1 MASTCDELV
10 GVLFLPLNYIFKTN
24 VKGTKS
30 MKLFCCKDEA
40 YCYLGALFL
49 VAVLLTA
56 CAGDNNGNAVG
67 PDAQNEISSSSLS
80 SGAEPGDFSLDASS
94 SSQKT
99 AVRTIHGFA
108 QRTPFVDSS
117 VVQLTALDES
127 TLEPIGETFTG
138 IVDGGFSRYSVKV
151 DSLKSRY
158 VLISVTGKIV
168 SYYNSLPTDEGYTLY
183 AITDLDSRDSV
194 NINMMTYLEFERV
207 RKLVRDDKL
216 SFAEA
221 KKRAEKELFEIF
233 HITMEKS
240 NDVYVAEDW
249 SLFGDSLGDQALM
262 GLTVVFNG
270 YKDSTVNAF
279 RDDFAKNG
287 KMVNDSV
294 VYRLAKSAFNS
305 GVVRISGDIYLSPDL
320 NRFRSSFNRW
330 KSIYGTSFDMSSVAY
345 HGMIPEFEEVVE
357 KFWRSEFGLEK
368 CDKERLGTVGKTRY
382 DDYYTC
388 AQDFLVGAVTNS
400 EYYWRVAN
408 SLEANSYGIK
418 CDSADYFITPGGVD
432 SSLVV
437 CDFGSW
443 RYALDVEK
451 QVGLCTNE
459 NEGSLEDTD
468 KYGYVCKSNK
478 WEVFTDTLEDE
489 RDSKSYA
496 YSKAAGLYWMI
507 DDLGDT
513 TFAWAEVLCPEGWRL
528 PTFEDWHNLWEKL
541 GGWRILTKDG
551 HQMNLLDGLPSF
563 KMWWTSNESTENDS
577 LAIAFAA
584 SYGPMDY
591 QQAQYFSMMTREENK
606 NSKLGVR
613 CVKEP

>member
-1 MASTCDELV
+1 M
-10 GVLFLPLNYIFKTN
+10 N
-24 VKGTKS
+24 
-30 MKLFCCKDEA
+30 LFCCKETVFS
-40 YCYLGALFL
+40 YWSALFF
-49 VAVLLTA
+49 VSFLLLA
-56 CAGDNNGNAVG
+56 CAGDNNGNALG

-80 SGAEPGDFSLDASS
+80 SGAEPGEFSLDASS

-108 QRTPFVDSS
+108 QRTPLVDGS
-117 VVQLTALDES
+117 VVQLTALDKS

-138 IVDGGFSRYSVKV
+138 IVDGGFSRYSVEV

-158 VLISVTGKIV
+158 VQISVTGDV
-168 SYYNSLPTDEGYTLY
+168 LSYYNSMPEEKEYTLY
-183 AITDLDSRDSV
+183 AITDLDSRDYV
-194 NINMMTYLEFERV
+194 NINMMTHLEFERV

-221 KKRAEKELFEIF
+221 KKQAEKELFELF
-233 HITMEKS
+233 HALDNI
-240 NDVYVAEDW
+240 DDAFVAEDW
-249 SLFGDSLGDQALM
+249 SLFGDSLGDQVLM

-305 GVVRISGDIYLSPDL
+305 GVVRVSGDIYLSPDL

-357 KFWRSEFGLEK
+357 NFWRSEFGLEK
-368 CDKERLGTVGKTRY
+368 CDKEHLGAVGKTRFSE
-382 DDYYTC
+382 YYTC
-388 AQDFLVGAVTNS
+388 AYDNMVGMMRS
-400 EYYWRVAN
+400 SDYFWRDAN
-408 SLEANSYGIK
+408 SLEANSYGFK
-418 CDSADYFITPGGVD
+418 CDSADYFITPGGVN
-432 SSLVV
+432 SSLIV

-489 RDSKSYA
+489 RDGKRYA

-541 GGWRILTKDG
+541 GGWRIPSTDG
-551 HQMNLLDGLPSF
+551 HQMHLIYGLPSF

-584 SYGPMDY
+584 SYSPMDY

>member
-1 MASTCDELV
+1 MTSTCDELV
-10 GVLFLPLNYIFKTN
+10 EVLFLPLNYIFKTN

-56 CAGDNNGNAVG
+56 CAGDNNGNVIG

-80 SGAEPGDFSLDASS
+80 SGAEPGEFSLDASS

-108 QRTPFVDSS
+108 QRTPFVDGS

-138 IVDGGFSRYSVKV
+138 IVDGGFSRYSVEV

-158 VLISVTGKIV
+158 VQISVTGDV
-168 SYYNSLPTDEGYTLY
+168 LSYYNSMPEEKEYTLY

-194 NINMMTYLEFERV
+194 NINLLTHLEFDRV

-221 KKRAEKELFEIF
+221 KKQAEKELFEIF

-240 NDVYVAEDW
+240 NDAYFAEDW

-262 GLTVVFNG
+262 GLTVIFNI
-270 YKDSTVNAF
+270 YKATIYAF
-279 RDDFAKNG
+279 SDFFAKDG
-287 KMVNDSV
+287 KIVNDTII
-294 VYRLAKSAFNS
+294 YKMAQTAFNS

-330 KSIYGTSFDMSSVAY
+330 KSIYGTSFDMNSVAY

-357 KFWRSEFGLEK
+357 NFWRSEFGLEK
-368 CDKERLGTVGKTRY
+368 CDKEHLGTVGKTRY
-382 DDYYTC
+382 DEYYTC
-388 AQDFLVGAVTNS
+388 AQDFLVGTVTNS

-418 CDSADYFITPGGVD
+418 CDSADYFIMPGGVN
-432 SSLVV
+432 SSLIV
-437 CDFGSW
+437 CDLGSW

-489 RDSKSYA
+489 RDGKRYA

-513 TFAWAEVLCPEGWRL
+513 IFAWAEVQCPEGWRL

-541 GGWRILTKDG
+541 GGWRIPSTDG
-551 HQMNLLDGLPSF
+551 HQMHLIDGAHSF
-563 KMWWTSNESTENDS
+563 KMWWTSSESTEDD
-577 LAIAFAA
+577 LFAIAFVAEY
-584 SYGPMDY
+584 SPMDY
-591 QQAQYFSMMTREENK
+591 LQAQYFSLGSRSELKSRK
-606 NSKLGVR
+606 NSVR

>member
-408 SLEANSYGIK
+408 SLEANSYGSQ
-418 CDSADYFITPGGVD
+418 CDSTDYFITPGSVD
-432 SSLVV
+432 SSLIV
-437 CDFGSW
+437 CDLGSW

-451 QVGLCTNE
+451 QVGLCTSE
-459 NEGSLEDTD
+459 KESSLEDTD
-468 KYGYVCKSNK
+468 KYGYVCMSNK

-489 RDSKSYA
+489 RDGKRYA

-513 TFAWAEVLCPEGWRL
+513 TFTWAEAQCPEGWRL
-528 PTFEDWHNLWEKL
+528 PTYEEVLDLQEKL
-541 GGWRILTKDG
+541 GGWRIPSKDG
-551 HQMNLLDGLPSF
+551 YQMNLLDGMPSF

-584 SYGPMDY
+584 SYSPMDY

-606 NSKLGVR
+606 NSKLGIR

>member
-1 MASTCDELV
+1 
-10 GVLFLPLNYIFKTN
+10 
-24 VKGTKS
+24 
-30 MKLFCCKDEA
+30 MKLFCCKGEA
-40 YCYLGALFL
+40 FCYLGALFF
-49 VAVLLTA
+49 VSFLLLA
-56 CAGDNNGNAVG
+56 CAGDNNGNALG

-80 SGAEPGDFSLDASS
+80 SGAEPGEFSLDASS

-108 QRTPFVDSS
+108 QRTPFVDGS

-138 IVDGGFSRYSVKV
+138 IVDGGFSRYSVEV

-158 VLISVTGKIV
+158 VQISVTGDV
-168 SYYNSLPTDEGYTLY
+168 LSYYNSMPEEKEYTLY

-194 NINMMTYLEFERV
+194 NINMLTHLEFERV

-221 KKRAEKELFEIF
+221 KKQAEKELFELF
-233 HITMEKS
+233 HALDNI
-240 NDVYVAEDW
+240 DDAFVAEDW
-249 SLFGDSLGDQALM
+249 SLFGDSLGDQVLM

-357 KFWRSEFGLEK
+357 NFWRSEFGLEK
-368 CDKERLGTVGKTRY
+368 CDKEHLGTVGKTRY
-382 DDYYTC
+382 DEYYTC
-388 AQDFLVGAVTNS
+388 AYDNMVGMMRS
-400 EYYWRVAN
+400 SDYFWRDAN
-408 SLEANSYGIK
+408 SLEANSYGFK
-418 CDSADYFITPGGVD
+418 CDSADYFITPGGVN
-432 SSLVV
+432 SSLIV
-437 CDFGSW
+437 CDLGSW

-489 RDSKSYA
+489 RDGKRYA

-513 TFAWAEVLCPEGWRL
+513 IFAWAEVQCPEGWRL
-528 PTFEDWHNLWEKL
+528 PTFEDWHNLQKKL
-541 GGWRILTKDG
+541 GGWRTPTKDG

-584 SYGPMDY
+584 SYSPMDY
-591 QQAQYFSMMTREENK
+591 LQAQYFSLGSRSELKSRK
-606 NSKLGVR
+606 NSVR